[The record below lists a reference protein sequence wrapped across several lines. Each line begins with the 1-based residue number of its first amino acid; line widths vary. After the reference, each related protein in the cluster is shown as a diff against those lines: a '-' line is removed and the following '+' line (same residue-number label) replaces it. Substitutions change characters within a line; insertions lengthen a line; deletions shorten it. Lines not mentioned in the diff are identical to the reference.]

1 MLPISKKIWFNLHYI
16 KGCYNNHASTFITL
30 GRPMSDFKWPKLNMR
45 PTTTIIVFFVVVV
58 VITNKQTIII
68 IKNKWKNKRRTKLL
82 NLKIHQ
88 RICISWSLN
97 TLSNLPSC
105 VDYPEWVIKIAFV
118 WIVLQCKE
126 SPITEPQP
134 SLKVI
139 SNNQLH
145 HNKQT
150 KKV

>member
-1 MLPISKKIWFNLHYI
+1 MLPISKKIWFNLHDI
-16 KGCYNNHASTFITL
+16 KGCYNNHAPTFITL

-45 PTTTIIVFFVVVV
+45 PTTTIIVFCCSCCY
-58 VITNKQTIII
+58 NKQENNNN
-68 IKNKWKNKRRTKLL
+68 NKKQVKEQRRTKLL

-150 KKV
+150 RKV